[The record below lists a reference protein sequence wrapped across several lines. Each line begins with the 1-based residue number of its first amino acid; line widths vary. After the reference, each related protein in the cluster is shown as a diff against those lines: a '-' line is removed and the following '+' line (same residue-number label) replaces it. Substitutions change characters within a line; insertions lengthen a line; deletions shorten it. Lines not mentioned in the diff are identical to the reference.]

1 VALPLAGGPSDA
13 DRPPAGQG
21 TTTSDSAADA
31 ALELRDKA
39 LARLDEGDPAAALAL
54 ARSGL
59 VALSAG
65 GITGLDEVALLI
77 AMAEIEETLGQ
88 FSAAEKTARAAV
100 DLLGGYGPAEDSPA
114 EDSPAEDSP
123 AEDSPA
129 EDSPAE
135 DSPADHET
143 HEDGHDDWLLLWCQ
157 ANERL
162 AGLERTAGDY
172 AAASARLRTVL
183 DRAAEALGEVSPPVI
198 SAANALGV
206 VGKSCGDLD
215 AAESAYRRAL
225 AALEAMPEQDPLT
238 RAVLLHNLGG
248 LAHSRGDADAG
259 IPLAEQGLA
268 LRTGKLGADH
278 PDVARDL
285 NALGAL
291 YQLAGRYRDA
301 DQAYRAAL
309 AAFERS
315 YGSDHFE
322 VAMTCANLA
331 VLRSDQGDFAQAE
344 AEGRRALRILETVL
358 GPADAEVGL
367 TLLNLAA
374 AVAGL
379 GRDAEATEL
388 ATRAAE
394 ILRAQ
399 LPADHPHVLAASE
412 ALGRWSRPA

>member
-1 VALPLAGGPSDA
+1 VADPLAGGPSDA
-13 DRPPAGQG
+13 DGSPTGQEA
-21 TTTSDSAADA
+21 TDT
-31 ALELRDKA
+31 ALELRDQA
-39 LARLDEGDPAAALAL
+39 LARLDQGDAAHALAL

-59 VALSAG
+59 AALSAAG
-65 GITGLDEVALLI
+65 LTGLDEVALLV
-77 AMAEIEETLGQ
+77 ATAEIEETLGQ

-100 DLLGGYGPAEDSPA
+100 YLLGDSGPAKNGPA
-114 EDSPAEDSP
+114 DNDP
-123 AEDSPA
+123 
-129 EDSPAE
+129 
-135 DSPADHET
+135 SPADHET
-143 HEDGHDDWLLLWCQ
+143 PEDGDDDWLLLWCQ
-157 ANERL
+157 AHERL

-183 DRAAEALGEVSPPVI
+183 DRAAEALGEVSPPVV

-206 VGKSCGDLD
+206 VGKSSGDLD

-238 RAVLLHNLGG
+238 QAVLLHNLGG

-268 LRTGKLGADH
+268 LRTGELGADH

-291 YQLAGRYRDA
+291 YQLDGRYPDA
-301 DQAYRAAL
+301 DEAYRRAL
-309 AAFERS
+309 ASFERS

-379 GRDAEATEL
+379 GRDAEAAEL
-388 ATRAAE
+388 GTRAAE

-399 LPADHPHVLAASE
+399 LPADHPHVLAASQ
-412 ALGRWSRPA
+412 ALGQWSRPV